1 MYVLICVKL
10 SEACEN
16 KDLGIII
23 QKYLLFYAR
32 SWIIKVTFKVTKG

>member
-1 MYVLICVKL
+1 MCIYLKVSCEMYVLICVKL

-32 SWIIKVTFKVTKG
+32 S